1 MGVPYP
7 EQVARKDAV
16 ARDLVGERPGLQWLD
31 PVTGPESGFR
41 TKAKMV
47 IRGTV
52 DAPTLGILDAHLAGV
67 DLRDCGVLSPGLHAA
82 MDPIARLIS
91 AARIPPYDVTARRG
105 EAKHAIITESP
116 DGDLMLRLVLRSTE
130 AVSRVRKHLPAL
142 LAELP
147 QLQVMTVN
155 LLPAHAAVLEGE
167 TELVLT
173 DDDALAYRIADV
185 VLHLG
190 PRAFVQ
196 TNTGIASA
204 LYREAREWVDALAPS
219 SVWDLYCGI
228 GGFALAVAGE
238 HRDVLGVELSAD
250 AITAA
255 RRSALEAGLAD
266 RVRFEAGDATAAAL
280 GAASAPD
287 LVIVNPPRRGIGP
300 ELAAWLEGS
309 GVGAV
314 LYSSCNPESLAVDLE
329 RMPSLAPVRA
339 RLFDMFPQT
348 THAEVLVLLTRAGA
362 EGGAPVGLRCDASAD
377 DREVVGRT
385 STLTPRA

>member
-1 MGVPYP
+1 MGVPYAS
-7 EQVARKDAV
+7 QVAQKDAA
-16 ARDLVGERPGLQWLD
+16 ARALVGERVALEWLP

-47 IRGTV
+47 IGGTV

-67 DLRDCGVLSPGLHAA
+67 DLRDCGVLSPGLRAA
-82 MDPIARLIS
+82 MDPIARLIT
-91 AARIPPYDVTARRG
+91 AARIPPYDVATKRG
-105 EAKHAIITESP
+105 EAKHAILTESP
-116 DGDLMLRLVLRSTE
+116 DGALMLRLVLRSTE
-130 AVSRVRKHLPAL
+130 AIPRLRKHLPDL
-142 LAELP
+142 LAALP
-147 QLQVMTVN
+147 QLHVVTAN

-196 TNTGIASA
+196 TNTIIASA
-204 LYREAREWVDALAPS
+204 LYREAREWVDEVAPV

-228 GGFALAVAGE
+228 GGFAFAVAGE
-238 HRDVLGVELSAD
+238 ERRVLGVELSPD
-250 AITAA
+250 AIAAA
-255 RRSALEAGLAD
+255 RRSARDAGLAD
-266 RVRFEAGDATAAAL
+266 RVEFFAGDATAAAL

-300 ELAAWLEGS
+300 ELAQWLEAS

-314 LYSSCNPESLAVDLE
+314 LYSSCNPESLAADLE
-329 RMPSLAPVRA
+329 RMPSLTAVRA

-348 THAEVLVLLTRAGA
+348 RHAEVLVLLER
-362 EGGAPVGLRCDASAD
+362 R
-377 DREVVGRT
+377 
-385 STLTPRA
+385 